1 MRTLDDILQQLRDM
15 SQSAREQGD
24 YIDLVKRI
32 VRVSLETNRIVATLP
47 ALNERDVVITP
58 R

>member
-32 VRVSLETNRIVATLP
+32 VRVSMETNGIVATLP